1 MKNFITTLDARHCLD
16 RRFAEIGPPE
26 RFTPPV
32 RGWIKAVRE
41 ALGMSSLQLARRS
54 KVSQPALAAMEQS
67 EIRGTAQLGSLRR
80 VAAALD
86 CTLVYALLP
95 NKPLDTSIRER
106 VRNMAQ
112 RRVPA
117 VAHTMLLE
125 QQGLT
130 PGETEVQLAVYSRIL
145 DPRRLWDET

>member
-1 MKNFITTLDARHCLD
+1 MPDVL
-16 RRFAEIGPPE
+16 
-26 RFTPPV
+26 
-32 RGWIKAVRE
+32 
-41 ALGMSSLQLARRS
+41 